1 MRELFY
7 EKRKLIIAVALVLVV
22 ILAAALIFTVR
33 ASTRNTRY
41 RNYMETAQEYLLLEK
56 PESAI
61 PYLERAYEIKDT
73 DECAIELAKA
83 YAQIGATREAEDL
96 LMDKIDRKS
105 VV

>member
-83 YAQIGATREAEDL
+83 YA
-96 LMDKIDRKS
+96 
-105 VV
+105 